1 MYGQF
6 IALAYHADTISRT
19 NRRKVASIIMSSIT
33 ASTESSTQLRIASI
47 GKLNYLDF
55 FGLSTPPFRNTADV
69 SAFFLNES
77 LSTTFSQIEAVL
89 DRRENGLIL
98 VQGSPGAGK
107 TTLIGQVIKRR
118 MGRATAAWINR
129 TLLTENEFLQ
139 ILLHAFG
146 IHADGLIDHRQLI
159 DRFHAFLHEQGES
172 GRPVILVVDEAQ
184 NLQPA
189 LIDLLPRLVEQSTG
203 TQIRFHII
211 LAGQDALE
219 QDLTQALERRLNG
232 FIRYQAS
239 LGSLDSADTGAY
251 ILHQLGA
258 AGNTVE
264 SPFTEGAMSRIH
276 QHTGGSMRLINTL
289 CDFVLF
295 NAYLGQIRQITPDLV
310 QTTFNALQWEPAKNA
325 APESSAANAE
335 PEQSLSRLI
344 LEYDNDREF
353 ALERETTTIG
363 RAADN
368 DLCIRDLR
376 VSRYHAR
383 LTFNRKGFTIE
394 DLGST
399 NGVYVNEERVKIRLL
414 NDGDIVAIDDH
425 RFRFAHRG

>member
-1 MYGQF
+1 
-6 IALAYHADTISRT
+6 
-19 NRRKVASIIMSSIT
+19 
-33 ASTESSTQLRIASI
+33 
-47 GKLNYLDF
+47 
-55 FGLSTPPFRNTADV
+55 
-69 SAFFLNES
+69 
-77 LSTTFSQIEAVL
+77 
-89 DRRENGLIL
+89 
-98 VQGSPGAGK
+98 
-107 TTLIGQVIKRR
+107 
-118 MGRATAAWINR
+118 
-129 TLLTENEFLQ
+129 
-139 ILLHAFG
+139 
-146 IHADGLIDHRQLI
+146 
-159 DRFHAFLHEQGES
+159 
-172 GRPVILVVDEAQ
+172 
-184 NLQPA
+184 
-189 LIDLLPRLVEQSTG
+189 
-203 TQIRFHII
+203 
-211 LAGQDALE
+211 
-219 QDLTQALERRLNG
+219 
-232 FIRYQAS
+232 
-239 LGSLDSADTGAY
+239 
-251 ILHQLGA
+251 
-258 AGNTVE
+258 
-264 SPFTEGAMSRIH
+264 MSRIH

-295 NAYLGQIRQITPDLV
+295 NAYLGQIRRITPDLV

-325 APESSAANAE
+325 APESIAANAE